1 MRPHKAR
8 QNQLFGGKNHEGIVK
23 KRKTIYGAHT
33 RLDDQ
38 VQTRLYSD
46 QKVIIKKSQHLV
58 ASAETPYIKSKANIA
73 LK

>member
-1 MRPHKAR
+1 M
-8 QNQLFGGKNHEGIVK
+8 
-23 KRKTIYGAHT
+23 
-33 RLDDQ
+33 LDDQ

-46 QKVIIKKSQHLV
+46 QKVIIKNSQHLV